1 MDKIYVVTIEEEFEK
16 SQVKGFIRTKKG
28 KMERVNPFARAGGA
42 IVNLKHAI
50 HPGIHNSRSDVPTLN
65 DVGKHLEGMG
75 YKKVKEG
82 WRHGEADSGGR
93 SSSTEYQKYK
103 HSEGHTAHIFQSES
117 SGATFAR
124 MKGPKEHHEKF
135 REAAGMKPDRRLKVK
150 KESEK

>member
-1 MDKIYVVTIEEEFEK
+1 MERIVNISTIEEEFEK

-28 KMERVNPFARAGGA
+28 KMERVNPFARGGGGA
-42 IVNLKHAI
+42 RSNLKHVI
-50 HPGIHNSRSDVPTLN
+50 HPGIHNSKKDVPTLN
-65 DVGKHLEGMG
+65 DVGKHLEGIG

-103 HSEGHTAHIFQSES
+103 HPEGHSAHIFQSES

-124 MKGPKEHHEKF
+124 IHGPKEHHEKF
-135 REAAGMKPDRRLKVK
+135 REAVGMKPDRRK
-150 KESEK
+150 